1 MEACH
6 ARKGMEGGTL
16 KQTRGTDSEDA
27 EAGLE
32 GGGGVWGGAR
42 EGAGGRGM
50 GGWGGVQ
57 CWMTNVL

>member
-6 ARKGMEGGTL
+6 ARKGMKGGTR

-27 EAGLE
+27 EAGSE
-32 GGGGVWGGAR
+32 DGGGWGRR
-42 EGAGGRGM
+42 EGDGGRGM
-50 GGWGGVQ
+50 DGWGGVQ